1 MADNI
6 ISVESLVKSFGDPP
20 VQILKS
26 LTFDI
31 PRRQFVAIT
40 GRSGSGKST
49 LLYTVSGLD
58 DVTSGRV
65 QMLGSDMHSAKPGDI
80 EKMRNTQIGFVF
92 QFHYLL
98 PELTGMENVLMPAR
112 KVRKDKEYKPWAIEL
127 MKRFDLGGCED
138 KLPSQMSGGQQQ
150 RVALARALIMKPAVL
165 FADEPTGN
173 LDSVNAESVL
183 EIFKEANEN
192 FGTTIIMVTHD
203 EDYAAR
209 AHRRI
214 HLVDGKIDKDTLRR
228 GKA

>member
-1 MADNI
+1 
-6 ISVESLVKSFGDPP
+6 
-20 VQILKS
+20 
-26 LTFDI
+26 
-31 PRRQFVAIT
+31 
-40 GRSGSGKST
+40 
-49 LLYTVSGLD
+49 
-58 DVTSGRV
+58 
-65 QMLGSDMHSAKPGDI
+65 MHSAKPGDI

>member
-31 PRRQFVAIT
+31 PRRQFLAIT

-65 QMLGSDMHSAKPGDI
+65 QMLGSDMHSAKASDI

-112 KVRKDKEYKPWAIEL
+112 KVRKDREYRPWAIEL

>member
-1 MADNI
+1 MVMADNI

-173 LDSVNAESVL
+173 LDSKTGC
-183 EIFKEANEN
+183 EILNIFRKLNED
-192 FGTTIIMVTHD
+192 GRTIVMITHD
-203 EDYAAR
+203 PEIAGYAN
-209 AHRRI
+209 RI
-214 HLVDGKIDKDTLRR
+214 VLVKDGIIQNTE
-228 GKA
+228 

>member
-1 MADNI
+1 MN
-6 ISVESLVKSFGDPP
+6 SKKQNKSEGSD
-20 VQILKS
+20 K
-26 LTFDI
+26 I
-31 PRRQFVAIT
+31 PNLQNSSNF
-40 GRSGSGKST
+40 RSGYVALIGRPNAGKST
-49 LLYTVSGLD
+49 LLHIIGTLD
-58 DVTSGRV
+58 K
-65 QMLGSDMHSAKPGDI
+65 A
-80 EKMRNTQIGFVF
+80 EKGNVLINGQQIASLKDKELASFRNKNLGFVF